1 MRRARLRAIYGG
13 PTMAL
18 TSADLARLGPA
29 AQKQVLDKLAGAQQQ
44 KKRSKYNNRKVVMD
58 GIKFDSEREAARF
71 AELKV
76 LRAMGKIRDLRLQ
89 VNFTLVE
96 GYTTIEGERIKPMV
110 YRADFTYERAAE
122 PDRNGTVYW
131 LREVEDAKGAKT
143 KDYLLKKKL
152 MRGKY
157 GITIREV

>member
-1 MRRARLRAIYGG
+1 MGIDISQLGKDAQAQA
-13 PTMAL
+13 MAKM
-18 TSADLARLGPA
+18 AV
-29 AQKQVLDKLAGAQQQ
+29 QEV
-44 KKRSKYNNRKVVMD
+44 KKRSKYGNRKVVRD
-58 GIKFDSEREAARF
+58 GIKFDSEQEAARF

-76 LRAMGKIRDLRLQ
+76 LRAMGKIRDLRLHA
-89 VNFTLVE
+89 NFTLVE
-96 GYTTIEGERIKPMV
+96 GYTTIDGERIKPMV

-122 PDRNGTVYW
+122 PDIAGVVHW

-152 MRGKY
+152 MQDKY

>member
-1 MRRARLRAIYGG
+1 MGIDISQLGKDAQAQV
-13 PTMAL
+13 MAKM
-18 TSADLARLGPA
+18 AV
-29 AQKQVLDKLAGAQQQ
+29 QEV
-44 KKRSKYNNRKVVMD
+44 KKRSKYGNRKVVRD

-71 AELKV
+71 GELKV

-89 VNFTLVE
+89 TNFTLVE
-96 GYTTIEGERIKPMV
+96 GYTTIEGKRIKPMV
-110 YRADFTYERAAE
+110 YRADFVYERATE

-131 LREVEDAKGAKT
+131 LREVEDAKGMKT

-152 MRGKY
+152 MQDKY

>member
-1 MRRARLRAIYGG
+1 MGIDISQLGKDAQAQV
-13 PTMAL
+13 MAKM
-18 TSADLARLGPA
+18 AV
-29 AQKQVLDKLAGAQQQ
+29 QEV
-44 KKRSKYNNRKVVMD
+44 KKRSKYGNRKVVRD

-89 VNFTLVE
+89 ANFTLVE
-96 GYTTIEGERIKPMV
+96 GYTTIEGKRIKPMV
-110 YRADFTYERAAE
+110 YRSDFAYERATE
-122 PDRNGTVYW
+122 PDCNGAVYW
-131 LREVEDAKGAKT
+131 LREVEDVKGAKT

-152 MRGKY
+152 MQDKF

>member
-1 MRRARLRAIYGG
+1 MGVDISQLGKDAQAQV
-13 PTMAL
+13 MAKM
-18 TSADLARLGPA
+18 AV
-29 AQKQVLDKLAGAQQQ
+29 QEV
-44 KKRSKYNNRKVVMD
+44 KKRSKYGNRKVVRD

-71 AELKV
+71 GELKV
-76 LRAMGKIRDLRLQ
+76 LQAMGKIRNLRLQ
-89 VNFTLVE
+89 ANFTLVE
-96 GYTTIEGERIKPMV
+96 GYTTIEGRRIKPMV
-110 YRADFTYERAAE
+110 YRADFVYERATD

-152 MRGKY
+152 MQDKF

>member
-1 MRRARLRAIYGG
+1 MGIDISQLGKDAQAQV
-13 PTMAL
+13 MAKM
-18 TSADLARLGPA
+18 AV
-29 AQKQVLDKLAGAQQQ
+29 QEV
-44 KKRSKYNNRKVVMD
+44 KKRSKYGNRKVVRD

-71 AELKV
+71 GELKV

-96 GYTTIEGERIKPMV
+96 GYTTIEGKRIKPMV
-110 YRADFTYERAAE
+110 YRANFTYERVTE
-122 PDRNGTVYW
+122 PDCNGTVRW
-131 LREVEDAKGAKT
+131 LHEVEDVKGMKT

-152 MRGKY
+152 MQDKY

>member
-1 MRRARLRAIYGG
+1 
-13 PTMAL
+13 MAL
-18 TSADLARLGPA
+18 TSADLARLGPQ
-29 AQKQVLDKLAGAQQQ
+29 AQKQVLDKLAGTQ
-44 KKRSKYNNRKVVMD
+44 KPKRSKYGNRKVVRD

-71 AELKV
+71 GELKV

-89 VNFTLVE
+89 ANFTLVE

-110 YRADFTYERAAE
+110 YRADFTYERTTE
-122 PDRNGTVYW
+122 PDCNGTAHW
-131 LREVEDAKGAKT
+131 LREVEDAKGMKT

-152 MRGKY
+152 MQDKY

>member
-1 MRRARLRAIYGG
+1 
-13 PTMAL
+13 MAL
-18 TSADLARLGPA
+18 TSADLARLGPK
-29 AQKQVLDKLAGAQQQ
+29 AQKQVLDKLAGTQKQ
-44 KKRSKYNNRKVVMD
+44 KKRKYGNRKVVRD

-76 LRAMGKIRDLRLQ
+76 LRAMGRIRDLRLQ

-110 YRADFTYERAAE
+110 YRADFTYERATE
-122 PDRNGTVYW
+122 PDFTYERATEPDCNGTVYW
-131 LREVEDAKGAKT
+131 LREVEDVKGMRT
-143 KDYLLKKKL
+143 KEYQLKKKL
-152 MRGKY
+152 MREKY

>member
-1 MRRARLRAIYGG
+1 
-13 PTMAL
+13 MAL
-18 TSADLARLGPA
+18 TSADLARLGPQ
-29 AQKQVLDKLAGAQQQ
+29 AQKQVLDKLVGEQ
-44 KKRSKYNNRKVVMD
+44 KSKKSKYGNRKVVRD

-71 AELKV
+71 GELKV

-89 VNFTLVE
+89 ANFTLVE

-110 YRADFTYERAAE
+110 YRADFVYERATG
-122 PDRNGTVYW
+122 PDCNGTVHW
-131 LREVEDAKGAKT
+131 LREVEDAKGMKT

-152 MRGKY
+152 MQDKF

>member
-1 MRRARLRAIYGG
+1 
-13 PTMAL
+13 MAL
-18 TSADLARLGPA
+18 TSADLARMGPA
-29 AQKQVLDKLAGAQQQ
+29 AKKQVLDKLAGEQ
-44 KKRSKYNNRKVVMD
+44 KKQKRSKYGNRKVVRD

-71 AELKV
+71 TELKV

-96 GYTTIEGERIKPMV
+96 GYKTIEGKRIKPMV
-110 YRADFTYERAAE
+110 YRADFTYERATE
-122 PDRNGTVYW
+122 PDIAGVVHW

-152 MRGKY
+152 MQDKY